1 VPRPT
6 GVALL
11 AVLALGACRRP
22 EPPEAAR
29 ARAQRE
35 FLLRQVA
42 ELEARVAK
50 AERGELSTL
59 DQIAIGIEEKVVAEL
74 LNAPL
79 PRELVIEKRLRI
91 RIESA
96 VPLFRGSQAALVF
109 RTRASSVDVPSAHV
123 SIELGGTLDEFQLS
137 EGRLTAR
144 VKVLHFALLESSVG
158 NLAGAVAEQLIRS
171 NLSLIEAEIP
181 ALEIPVQL
189 EPEIRVAGARMGPV
203 TVQAGELPLR
213 ITVADVLPVSQRLWV
228 LLDAVAGPWK
238 PLAGRPGA

>member
-1 VPRPT
+1 LPRRI
-6 GVALL
+6 GAALL
-11 AVLALGACRRP
+11 ALLVAGACRKP
-22 EPPEAAR
+22 EPLEALR
-29 ARAQRE
+29 ARAQQE
-35 FLLRQVA
+35 FLLRQLA

-50 AERGELSTL
+50 AERSELSTL

-74 LNAPL
+74 LNAPM

-91 RIESA
+91 RLESA
-96 VPLFRGSQAALVF
+96 LPLFRGSQAALVF
-109 RTRASSVDVPSAHV
+109 RARASSEDVPSAHA
-123 SIELGGTLDEFQLS
+123 SIELGGTLDAFQLS

-203 TVQAGELPLR
+203 TVKPGELPLR
-213 ITVADVLPVSQRLWV
+213 ITVSDVLPVNRRLWI
-228 LLDAVAGPWK
+228 LLDVVTGPWK
-238 PLAGRPGA
+238 PLAERPGA